1 MRNSEASQ
9 IIEGLNLNQVKVN
22 ECYPMKGR
30 TQKIS
35 QDTSQVADRSETEN
49 KLGGQTYM
57 GITENNFTTIEQ
69 ADFGLL
75 ELILSPSNLN
85 QAYKQVKSN
94 KGSGGVDGLKV
105 DELLDYLLE
114 HGDELLQ
121 SIIRGKYKPNP
132 VRRVEIPK
140 EGGKKR
146 QLGIPT
152 VVDRVIQ
159 QAIAQILSPIYEPLF
174 SNHSYGFRPKRSAH
188 DALKQCQDYISD
200 GYKYTVDMDLEKYFD
215 TVSHSKLI
223 EVLSKTIKD
232 GRVISLIHR
241 YMNAGVIEKG
251 KFVETKIGV
260 PQGGPLSPLLSN
272 IMLNE
277 LDKELERRGHKFV
290 RYADDCMIL
299 CTSKRAAQRTLDHII
314 PFIEDKLYLKVNKE
328 KTVVAHVKD
337 VKFLGHGFYI
347 NKGQGLLRVHPKSI
361 TKMREKIKELTSRSN
376 GWGNERRKEA
386 LKQYITGWVNYF
398 KLANMKSLLLEIDGW
413 YGRRLRMVVW
423 KQWKRIKTRFQN
435 LLKLGVSKFKAKMF
449 SNTRKGYWHTAKSP
463 ILQTSIDS
471 ESLQKAG
478 YLFFSTYYR
487 YVRE

>member
-1 MRNSEASQ
+1 
-9 IIEGLNLNQVKVN
+9 
-22 ECYPMKGR
+22 MKGR
-30 TQKIS
+30 MQKIS
-35 QDTSQVADRSETEN
+35 HDNSQGKNRSETESE
-49 KLGGQTYM
+49 LGVQTYI
-57 GITENNFTTIEQ
+57 GITENNFTTI
-69 ADFGLL
+69 DVNDYDLL
-75 ELILSPSNLN
+75 ELILSPTNLN
-85 QAYKQVKSN
+85 TAYKQVKSN
-94 KGSGGVDGLKV
+94 KGSGGIDGMKV
-105 DELLDYLLE
+105 DEIVDYLLHHKE
-114 HGDELLQ
+114 ELLT
-121 SIIRGKYKPNP
+121 SIANGKYKPNP

-174 SNHSYGFRPKRSAH
+174 SNSSYGFRPKRSAH
-188 DALKQCQDYISD
+188 DALKQCQEYISN

-215 TVSHSKLI
+215 TVCHSKLI
-223 EVLSKTIKD
+223 EVLSRTIKD

-251 KFVETKIGV
+251 KFEETKIGV

-299 CTSKRAAQRTLDHII
+299 CKSKRAAQRTLAHII
-314 PFIEDKLYLKVNKE
+314 PFIEGKLYLKVNKE
-328 KTVVAHVKD
+328 KTIVAHVKD
-337 VKFLGHGFYI
+337 VKFLGYGFYI
-347 NKGQGLLRVHPKSI
+347 NKGKGLLRVHPKSI
-361 TKMREKIKELTSRSN
+361 IKMKEKVKLLTCRSN
-376 GWGNERRKEA
+376 GWGNERRKLA

-398 KLANMKSLLLEIDGW
+398 KLANMKSLLIETDKW
-413 YGRRLRMVVW
+413 YRRRLRMVIW

-435 LLKLGVSKFKAKMF
+435 LMKLGISRFQSMMF

-463 ILQTSIDS
+463 ILSSSITN

-478 YLFFSTYYR
+478 YIIFLDLLSLR
-487 YVRE
+487 SCVN

>member
-1 MRNSEASQ
+1 
-9 IIEGLNLNQVKVN
+9 
-22 ECYPMKGR
+22 MKGR
-30 TQKIS
+30 KQKIS
-35 QDTSQVADRSETEN
+35 QDTSQVADRSETES

-69 ADFGLL
+69 ADYGLL
-75 ELILSPSNLN
+75 EMILSPTNLN
-85 QAYKQVKSN
+85 KAYRQVKSN
-94 KGSGGVDGLKV
+94 KGSGGIDGLGV
-105 DELLDYLLE
+105 DELLNYLLMYK
-114 HGDELLQ
+114 DELLQ

-174 SNHSYGFRPKRSAH
+174 SNNSYGFRPKRSAH
-188 DALKQCQDYISD
+188 DALKQCQNYITA

-223 EVLSKTIKD
+223 EVLSRTIKD

-241 YMNAGVIEKG
+241 FMNAGVIEKG
-251 KFVETKIGV
+251 QFVETRVGV

-277 LDKELERRGHKFV
+277 LDKELEIRGHNFV

-299 CTSKRAAQRTLDHII
+299 CKSKRAAQRTLDHII
-314 PFIEDKLYLKVNKE
+314 PFIEGELFLKVNKE

-337 VKFLGHGFYI
+337 VNFLGHGFYI
-347 NKGQGLLRVHPKSI
+347 SKGKGLLRVHTKSI
-361 TKMREKIKELTSRSN
+361 TKMKEKIKELTSRSN
-376 GWGNERRKEA
+376 GWGNERRKVA
-386 LKQYITGWVNYF
+386 IRQYITGWVNYF
-398 KLANMKSLLLEIDGW
+398 KLANMKSLLLETDGW
-413 YGRRLRMVVW
+413 YRRRLRMVIW
-423 KQWKRIKTRFQN
+423 KQWKRIRTRFQN
-435 LLKLGVSKFKAKMF
+435 LMKLGISKFQAWMF
-449 SNTRKGYWHTAKSP
+449 SNTRKGYWRTAKSP
-463 ILQTSIDS
+463 ILSTSISND
-471 ESLQKAG
+471 SLQKAG

-487 YVRE
+487 SVRV

>member
-1 MRNSEASQ
+1 
-9 IIEGLNLNQVKVN
+9 
-22 ECYPMKGR
+22 MKGR
-30 TQKIS
+30 MQKIS
-35 QDTSQVADRSETEN
+35 HDNSQGKDRSETES
-49 KLGGQTYM
+49 KLGVQTYI

-69 ADFGLL
+69 ADYGLL
-75 ELILSPSNLN
+75 EMILSPTNLN
-85 QAYKQVKSN
+85 NAYKQVKSN
-94 KGSGGVDGLKV
+94 KGSGGVDGLGV
-105 DELLDYLLE
+105 DDLLNYLLNQK
-114 HGDELLQ
+114 DELLQ

-174 SNHSYGFRPKRSAH
+174 SNSSYGFRPKRSAH
-188 DALKQCQDYISD
+188 DALKQCQEYISS

-241 YMNAGVIEKG
+241 YMNAGVIENG
-251 KFVETKIGV
+251 TFVETKIGV

-277 LDKELERRGHKFV
+277 LDKELEFRGHKYV

-299 CTSKRAAQRTLDHII
+299 CRSKRAAQRTLAHII
-314 PFIEDKLYLKVNKE
+314 PFIEGELYLKVNKE

-337 VKFLGHGFYI
+337 VKFLGYGFYI
-347 NKGQGLLRVHPKSI
+347 NKGKGLLRVHPKSI
-361 TKMREKIKELTSRSN
+361 IKMNEKVKLLTCRSN
-376 GWGNERRKEA
+376 GWGNERRKLA
-386 LKQYITGWVNYF
+386 LRQYITGWVNYF
-398 KLANMKSLLLEIDGW
+398 KLANMKSLLIETDKW
-413 YGRRLRMVVW
+413 YRRRLRMVIW

-435 LLKLGVSKFKAKMF
+435 LMKLGISRFQSMMF

-463 ILQTSIDS
+463 ILSSSITN

-478 YLFFSTYYR
+478 YIFFSSYYR
-487 YVRE
+487 SVRV